1 MSTLKSVDVWIDDM
15 SKSGHTFTPTA
26 KDLLTDVKDYPP
38 VVDHAT
44 VMRWDSGVGN
54 NVTGVGSINGNVTNA
69 SLDIIKGQ
77 MVFAEMRL
85 DANEAIQMD
94 DLELKNI
101 LITKL
106 VRELMDGKCIEFT
119 KQQDVANMETIVRA
133 RIFVTPDDQ
142 IRVIRKTNND
152 R

>member
-1 MSTLKSVDVWIDDM
+1 MSTLRSVDVLIDDIQNGN
-15 SKSGHTFTPTA
+15 SISA
-26 KDLLTDVKDYPP
+26 KDYFATVKDYPP

-44 VMRWDSGVGN
+44 VMRWNSGVGN

-77 MVFAEMRL
+77 MVAAEMRL

-94 DLELKNI
+94 DIELKNR

-106 VRELMDGKCIEFT
+106 VRELMDGRYIEFT
-119 KQQDVANMETIVRA
+119 KQQDVARMETVIRA
-133 RIFVTPDDQ
+133 RIYVTPDDQ
-142 IRVIRKTNND
+142 VRIVRKANNV
-152 R
+152 

>member
-1 MSTLKSVDVWIDDM
+1 MTTLKSVDVWIDGLQND
-15 SKSGHTFTPTA
+15 SVITA
-26 KDLLTDVKDYPP
+26 KDYQNIAKDYPP
-38 VVDHAT
+38 VVDHAS
-44 VMRWDSGVGN
+44 VMRGSWN
-54 NVTGVGSINGNVTNA
+54 NTSVDKSIPIVTRLGSEVPIQGKMI
-69 SLDIIKGQ
+69 S
-77 MVFAEMRL
+77 AEMRL

-94 DLELKNI
+94 DLELKNR

-152 R
+152 K

>member
-1 MSTLKSVDVWIDDM
+1 MSTLKSVDVLIDDIQNGNAI
-15 SKSGHTFTPTA
+15 SA
-26 KDLLTDVKDYPP
+26 KDYFAAVKDYPP
-38 VVDHAT
+38 VVDHAS
-44 VMRWDSGVGN
+44 VMRWNSGVGN

-77 MVFAEMRL
+77 MVAAEMRF

-94 DLELKNI
+94 DIELKNR

-106 VRELMDGKCIEFT
+106 VRELMDGKYIEFT
-119 KQQDVANMETIVRA
+119 KQQDVTRMETVVRA

-142 IRVIRKTNND
+142 VRIVRKANNV
-152 R
+152 

>member
-1 MSTLKSVDVWIDDM
+1 MSTLRSVDVLIDDIQNGN
-15 SKSGHTFTPTA
+15 SISA
-26 KDLLTDVKDYPP
+26 KDYFATVKDYPP

-44 VMRWDSGVGN
+44 VMRWNSGVGN

-77 MVFAEMRL
+77 MVAAEMRL

-94 DLELKNI
+94 DIELKNR

-106 VRELMDGKCIEFT
+106 VRELMDGKYIEFT
-119 KQQDVANMETIVRA
+119 KQQDVTKMETVIRA
-133 RIFVTPDDQ
+133 RIYVTPDDQ
-142 IRVIRKTNND
+142 VRIVRKANNV
-152 R
+152 

>member
-1 MSTLKSVDVWIDDM
+1 MSDLKSVDVWIDDLQHD
-15 SKSGHTFTPTA
+15 KKITVPT
-26 KDLLTDVKDYPP
+26 KDYPP

-44 VMRWDSGVGN
+44 VMRW
-54 NVTGVGSINGNVTNA
+54 GVGSVDSNLTVAPLTTIQGKMI
-69 SLDIIKGQ
+69 S
-77 MVFAEMRL
+77 AEMRL

-94 DLELKNI
+94 DLELKNR

-142 IRVIRKTNND
+142 VRIVRKETNLG
-152 R
+152 

>member
-1 MSTLKSVDVWIDDM
+1 MSTLRSVDVLIDDIQNGN
-15 SKSGHTFTPTA
+15 SISA
-26 KDLLTDVKDYPP
+26 KDYFATVKDYPP

-44 VMRWDSGVGN
+44 VMRWNSGVGN

-85 DANEAIQMD
+85 DANEAIRMD
-94 DLELKNI
+94 DIELKNR

-142 IRVIRKTNND
+142 VRIVRKETNL
-152 R
+152 

>member
-1 MSTLKSVDVWIDDM
+1 MSELKSVDVLIDDM
-15 SKSGHTFTPTA
+15 QNGNSISA
-26 KDLLTDVKDYPP
+26 KDYFATVKDYPP

-44 VMRWDSGVGN
+44 VMRWNSGVGN

-94 DLELKNI
+94 DIELKNR

-106 VRELMDGKCIEFT
+106 VRELMDGRYIEFT
-119 KQQDVANMETIVRA
+119 KQQDVARMETVIRA
-133 RIFVTPDDQ
+133 RIYVTPDEQ
-142 IRVIRKTNND
+142 VRIVRKANNV
-152 R
+152 

>member
-1 MSTLKSVDVWIDDM
+1 MSDLKSVDVLIDDM
-15 SKSGHTFTPTA
+15 QNGNAISA
-26 KDLLTDVKDYPP
+26 KDYFAAVKDYPP

-44 VMRWDSGVGN
+44 VMRWNSGVGN
-54 NVTGVGSINGNVTNA
+54 NVTGGGGINGNVTNA

-94 DLELKNI
+94 DLELKNR

-106 VRELMDGKCIEFT
+106 VRELMNGRYIEFT
-119 KQQDVANMETIVRA
+119 KQQDVASMETVVRA
-133 RIFVTPDDQ
+133 RIFVTPDEQ
-142 IRVIRKTNND
+142 VRVIRKAND
-152 R
+152 V

>member
-1 MSTLKSVDVWIDDM
+1 MSTLKSVDVWIDGLQND
-15 SKSGHTFTPTA
+15 SVITA
-26 KDLLTDVKDYPP
+26 KDYQNIAKDYPP
-38 VVDHAT
+38 VVDHAS
-44 VMRWDSGVGN
+44 VMRGNWNNTSVGPID
-54 NVTGVGSINGNVTNA
+54 TIQG
-69 SLDIIKGQ
+69 K

-94 DLELKNI
+94 DLELKNR

-106 VRELMDGKCIEFT
+106 VTELMNGKYIEFT
-119 KQQDVANMETIVRA
+119 KQQDVARMETIVRA

>member
-1 MSTLKSVDVWIDDM
+1 MSTMKSVDVWIDDM
-15 SKSGHTFTPTA
+15 
-26 KDLLTDVKDYPP
+26 LTNKPLSTNIKDYPP

-44 VMRWDSGVGN
+44 VMRW
-54 NVTGVGSINGNVTNA
+54 GVGSVDSNLTVAPLTTIQGKMI
-69 SLDIIKGQ
+69 S
-77 MVFAEMRL
+77 AEMRL

-94 DLELKNI
+94 DLELKNR

-133 RIFVTPDDQ
+133 RIFVTPDEQ
-142 IRVIRKTNND
+142 VRIIRKETNLG
-152 R
+152 

>member
-1 MSTLKSVDVWIDDM
+1 MTTLKSVDVWIDGLQND
-15 SKSGHTFTPTA
+15 SVITA
-26 KDLLTDVKDYPP
+26 KDYPP
-38 VVDHAT
+38 VVDHAS
-44 VMRWDSGVGN
+44 VMRGSWN
-54 NVTGVGSINGNVTNA
+54 NTSVDKSIPIVTRLGSEVPIQGKMI
-69 SLDIIKGQ
+69 S
-77 MVFAEMRL
+77 AEMRL

-152 R
+152 K